1 MNEILEYPRLKGET
15 KDRKF
20 VEALA
25 RGLDVLRAFGQK
37 GGVLGNQDIA
47 AITGLPKPT
56 ISRLT
61 YTLTQLGYLTYSTRL
76 EKYQL
81 EAGVLALGN
90 TYTASLRVRQV
101 AKPYMDE
108 LAKRVE
114 ASVGLATREGMSMIF
129 VEWCRGDQA
138 QALRYEV
145 GTRVAMAT
153 SASGRAFLAA
163 IPEQERSVF
172 SGLIEERAG
181 DDWPKISAGID
192 QAVTDYQEKGYVVS
206 FGDWDRNVNSV
217 AVPVRLQEDRIVV
230 LTSGG
235 PSYLTSPEQLEN
247 TIAPQLIHMARDIVA
262 AGV

>member
-1 MNEILEYPRLKGET
+1 MNEILEYPRRKGET

-163 IPEQERSVF
+163 IPEPERAVF

-192 QAVTDYQEKGYVVS
+192 QAVSDYQEKGYVVS

-230 LTSGG
+230 LASGG